1 MADGT
6 LYGTLTTNTVS
17 GKITPGNALFGGL
30 TVDKLEGT
38 LTVPSSIEMVKD
50 YEKLTNKPS
59 IETVE
64 LIGNK
69 SFKDLGLEALSNSDL
84 MELLTL

>member
-17 GKITPGNALFGGL
+17 GAITPGNTISGVL
-30 TVDKLEGT
+30 TVDRLEGT
-38 LTVPSSIEMVKD
+38 LTVPSSIGGVKD

-64 LIGNK
+64 LIGDK
-69 SFKDLGLEALSNSDL
+69 SFEELGLEALSNSDL